1 MLVEPHSASAQ
12 VAGAIRQ
19 AAKSTGASFDYLLA
33 TAQIESN
40 FNPAAQAATS
50 SAQGLYQFID
60 QTWLGTMKGAGA
72 SIGLAKFAAAIER
85 MPDGHFEVPNPAA
98 RKAIMSLRSDPSVS
112 ALMAGAYAR
121 GNSQQL
127 TSGLGRAPSGGEL
140 YIAHFLGADGA
151 AKLINAA
158 SSQPSARA
166 ADVFPQAAAANR
178 PIFFDKAGNAR
189 SALDVYRV
197 LTGRFE
203 SARAAIDT
211 ELTVAAAPLR
221 GSLPVNDPLSRVPDT
236 AGLANAYAA
245 AQPVAFAAVPAGNGA
260 PAYQSIFSDNG
271 RQGVAPVVRS
281 LWTRPGADDKTT
293 AQHFNLFT
301 D

>member
-40 FNPAAQAATS
+40 FNPAAQATTS

-60 QTWLGTMKGAGA
+60 QTWLGTMKGAGD
-72 SIGLAKFAAAIER
+72 SVGLSKFAAAIER
-85 MPDGHFEVPNPAA
+85 MPDGHFEVPNPIA
-98 RKAIMSLRSDPSVS
+98 RKAIMNLRSDPGVS

-151 AKLINAA
+151 AKLISAATNQPRANAA
-158 SSQPSARA
+158 A
-166 ADVFPQAAAANR
+166 VFPQAAAANR

-189 SALDVYRV
+189 STLDVYRV

-203 SARAAIDT
+203 SARAAIGTDMA
-211 ELTVAAAPLR
+211 VAAAPLR
-221 GSLPVNDPLSRVPDT
+221 GALPANDPLSRVPDT

-245 AQPVAFAAVPAGNGA
+245 AQPVAFAAPATGT
-260 PAYQSIFSDNG
+260 PAYQSIFSDTG

-281 LWTRPGADDKTT
+281 LWTKPGADDKAT
-293 AQHFNLFT
+293 AQRFNLFT